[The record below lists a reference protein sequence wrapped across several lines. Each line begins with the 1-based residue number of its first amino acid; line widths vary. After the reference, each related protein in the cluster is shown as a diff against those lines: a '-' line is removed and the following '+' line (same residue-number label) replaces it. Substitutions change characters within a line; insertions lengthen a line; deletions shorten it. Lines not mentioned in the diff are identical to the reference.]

1 MAQEQIVNALD
12 QCIKDMTLYGV
23 YVARHRAVP
32 DFRDGLKEVQ
42 RKIIYA
48 MYHDFN
54 PNKTSKSSAI
64 TGTVMYKYHPHG
76 DAAIYGSMKPMA
88 NWFEIYK
95 PLIDAQGNFGNFQ
108 GDGPAAARYTEVKL
122 SKFALDVFCSE
133 LGANENV
140 VDWEPNYTGDMSMK
154 VPKTL
159 PCKLPM
165 LLINGCFGIALGF
178 KSDVPSHNINEVI
191 DATIKVLDN
200 PNARVVLVPD
210 HQMKCDIID
219 TDWKNIS
226 RSGFGSY
233 KVRGHVDIGEYK
245 GYPALYIHSLP
256 NMVYLNAITEKIEKL
271 VTSGKLT
278 QIKDMDENSE
288 ENKLEYIITLKK
300 GSDPSYVRD
309 VLFKETDLEKSFRV
323 NFEVLSDK
331 QLIRMDYK
339 SYILE
344 FLDYR
349 RQTKLRLYRN
359 YEQQLMTRN
368 HILDFFIIVLKTPGL
383 ADKIITMI
391 KKTNADNDNEIIEYI
406 LAKLSNIAP
415 DKHYTSTQVK
425 RFINMPVKYFSKKNL
440 ERYIV
445 EYKDNEKLLKEIHPK
460 TDITALDEEIRNELL
475 DLKRKYGE
483 PRRCNIISQSDI
495 SNIPEGTFRI
505 VITSNNTVKKFGID
519 EPIRYYKG
527 EYVVAT
533 AKVENTDNLVLF
545 DTMGRVFSIPVH
557 KIPLTE
563 RGTSGADIRSI
574 NKRIVSNIVM
584 IIPESLI
591 SSMHNKANYSII
603 VLTAGGNIKKM
614 KLDDFVSVS
623 AGGLIYSK
631 LDNGD
636 YIKDILFIQKGK
648 NHIVVYSNK
657 KAICFDASTVPELKR
672 NTKGVRAMQ
681 TDEVDGMSV
690 ISPKAS
696 CIVVLTE
703 YGFINKIHIGALKI
717 KKRGMTGDN
726 LIKLSKG
733 DLIKAVFTAEESNKI
748 LIQTSDGSLNIEVK
762 DIPEGSSV
770 SKGTRIKNIKN
781 NIISAKLQK

>member
-1 MAQEQIVNALD
+1 MAQEQNVNALD
-12 QCIKDMTLYGV
+12 QCVKDMTLYGV

-48 MYHDFN
+48 MMHDFN

-88 NWFEIYK
+88 NWFEIYE
-95 PLIDAQGNFGNFQ
+95 PLIEAQGNFGNFQ

-122 SKFALDVFCSE
+122 SKFAYDNYCSE
-133 LGANENV
+133 LDVNENV

-154 VPKTL
+154 VPKCL

-165 LLINGCFGIALGF
+165 LLINGCFGIAVGF
-178 KSDVPSHNINEVI
+178 KSDIPSHNISEVI
-191 DATIKVLDN
+191 DAAIKLIDN
-200 PNARVVLVPD
+200 PNSRIVLIPD
-210 HQMKCDIID
+210 HQMQCDIIE

-245 GYPALYIHSLP
+245 NKPALFIHSLP
-256 NMVYLNAITEKIEKL
+256 NMVYLNAITDKIEKL
-271 VTSGKLT
+271 ISSGKLP
-278 QIKDMDENSE
+278 QIHDMYENSKE
-288 ENKLEYIITLKK
+288 TLEYIIVLKK
-300 GSDPSYVRD
+300 GTDPSYVRD

-339 SYILE
+339 TYLLE
-344 FLDYR
+344 FLDFR

-359 YEQQLMTRN
+359 IEQQLMTRN
-368 HILDFFIIVLKTPGL
+368 HILDFFIIAISSGL
-383 ADKIITMI
+383 ADEIVKLI
-391 KKTNADNDNEIIEYI
+391 KKTNADTDNEIIEYV
-406 LAKLSNIAP
+406 LTAMSKIAP

-425 RFINMPVKYFSKKNL
+425 RFINMPIKYFSKKNFK
-440 ERYIV
+440 R
-445 EYKDNEKLLKEIHPK
+445 YKDEYSENDKKLKEIHPK
-460 TDITALDEEIRNELL
+460 TDITALDSEIRAELL
-475 DLKRKYGE
+475 EAKRKYGE
-483 PRRCNIISQSDI
+483 PRRCKVISQADI

-505 VITSNNTVKKFGID
+505 VITLNNTVKKFGID
-519 EPIRYYKG
+519 EPFKFYKG